1 SDLTCSLHFPQ
12 EQRQRRID
20 IALGNQ
26 AACHPRRSELIMN
39 FSSIK
44 LGVAIPSRPMRQTA
58 YFEGRQH
65 RVWSVLRQRLQGVCS
80 RCLRVGSLLV
90 NQEVDTGCTPL
101 AGGGGGPAEAGPPR
115 YARYLN
121 SGYASM
127 PISAM
132 SRPRSSSSAV

>member
-1 SDLTCSLHFPQ
+1 
-12 EQRQRRID
+12 
-20 IALGNQ
+20 
-26 AACHPRRSELIMN
+26 MN

-58 YFEGRQH
+58 YFEGRLH

-101 AGGGGGPAEAGPPR
+101 AGGGGGPAEAGPPVCALLELGIGLDADLGHVEAEILVLR
-115 YARYLN
+115 GRAQAHRRLEDEPDHEA
-121 SGYASM
+121 GDKDEGAD
-127 PISAM
+127 
-132 SRPRSSSSAV
+132 